1 MNMKLCMLTLAV
13 ATDTSFMICSKRAVS
28 SACRCMCSEIFSLNL
43 RGFAMSAAA
52 RARVSAWRA
61 DSGWA
66 HTRVYATTR
75 QRGGS
80 WGATARWRSHCTCT
94 RGRKTGTR
102 RRPRRMT
109 TPPAATTA
117 TTAKRAMQHNA
128 HTTHSSLR

>member
-1 MNMKLCMLTLAV
+1 MLTLAV

-66 HTRVYATTR
+66 HTRVYATTT
-75 QRGGS
+75 QRGGAGGQLLA
-80 WGATARWRSHCTCT
+80 GALTAPALAGAKLAHGG
-94 RGRKTGTR
+94 GRD
-102 RRPRRMT
+102 
-109 TPPAATTA
+109 A
-117 TTAKRAMQHNA
+117 
-128 HTTHSSLR
+128 